1 VRGHLAPEMCC
12 GRNICAWSIMPLL
25 GSETEGI
32 ESKTDSPV
40 KVGQICPRETG
51 MYSGLEPLSSV
62 GAKKAESGVKGHQ
75 MYRFSAL

>member
-1 VRGHLAPEMCC
+1 M
-12 GRNICAWSIMPLL
+12 SLL

-40 KVGQICPRETG
+40 KVGQICPRE
-51 MYSGLEPLSSV
+51 PLSSV